1 MNEDEK
7 LIADARDVIKRL
19 LKREKELSQST
30 EKEQGDKK

>member
-19 LKREKELSQST
+19 LKREKELSQT
-30 EKEQGDKK
+30 YCKEKE